1 MYLITKAIEIYNF
14 PQTPNI
20 PLKELKYVNLLE
32 LLMKNLT
39 KVILVMFVILLIPSI
54 TSAQNHQYMVI
65 NFNME
70 VDPGAVSF
78 FQSSFSYAES
88 NHIPYVIIE
97 MNTPGGYL
105 DSMMSI
111 VNMTLQ
117 AEENN
122 ITVITY
128 VPVGGMAASA
138 GSYIAM
144 ASDKIYMAN
153 GTFIGPSTP
162 IVEGGN
168 STEQMHVEDAML
180 AWMVSLAQLHGKN
193 TTAVASMVL
202 NNTAYSASQAYNI
215 HVIDGLVDSFSN
227 LLSILGISNYT
238 QISSSPSA
246 YDQFISFISNPTVD
260 GLLITIGMLA
270 ILLDIYHATVL
281 LSITGIVLIALG
293 LWGSQIIGGNI
304 VGVVL
309 ILIGGALIIAEVKV
323 GHGFLMI
330 TGVFLAI
337 FGTWILASGIYF
349 SPQPFGLFSY
359 IAFGF
364 MGGFGIIAAY
374 YLNWI
379 RRTIRTRPKTGP
391 ESIIGKKGTVIR
403 ELNPEGEVRVEG
415 IVWRARSKNNEK
427 IDAGKEITVVSR
439 EDLLLIVE
447 EVK

>member
-1 MYLITKAIEIYNF
+1 M
-14 PQTPNI
+14 
-20 PLKELKYVNLLE
+20 
-32 LLMKNLT
+32 MNLT
-39 KVILVMFVILLIPSI
+39 KIVLAIFVILLIPSI
-54 TSAQNHQYMVI
+54 TSGQSHQYMVI

-88 NHIPYVIIE
+88 NHIPYVIIN

-105 DSMMSI
+105 DSMMAI

-117 AEENN
+117 AEQHN

-144 ASDKIYMAN
+144 ASNKIYMAN

-162 IVEGGN
+162 VVVGGN
-168 STEQMHVEDAML
+168 TTEQMHIENAML

-193 TTAVASMVL
+193 VTAVSSMVL
-202 NNTAYSASQAYNI
+202 NNSAYSASQAYKI
-215 HVIDGLVDSFSN
+215 HVIDGLVDSFSG
-227 LLSILGISNYT
+227 LLSILGIANYS
-238 QISSSPSA
+238 QISSSPSP

-281 LSITGIVLIALG
+281 LSITGIILIALG

-304 VGVVL
+304 VGVII
-309 ILIGGALIIAEVKV
+309 ILIGGALIIAEIKV

-330 TGVFLAI
+330 TGVLLAI

-359 IAFGF
+359 VAFGI

-379 RRTIRTRPKTGP
+379 RRTIRTKPKTGP
-391 ESIIGKKGTVIR
+391 ESIIGKKGSVIKD
-403 ELNPEGEVRVEG
+403 LNPEGEVRIEG
-415 IVWRARSKNNEK
+415 IIWRARSKNSDRIER
-427 IDAGKEITVVSR
+427 GKEVVVVDR

-447 EVK
+447 EAK

>member
-1 MYLITKAIEIYNF
+1 
-14 PQTPNI
+14 
-20 PLKELKYVNLLE
+20 
-32 LLMKNLT
+32 MKNLI
-39 KVILVMFVILLIPSI
+39 KLMLILFIFLFIAS
-54 TSAQNHQYMVI
+54 TASAQQHEYMLI

-78 FQSSFSYAES
+78 FQNSFNYAES
-88 NHIPYVIIE
+88 SNIPYVIIE

-117 AEENN
+117 AEAKN
-122 ITVITY
+122 ITVITF
-128 VPVGGMAASA
+128 VPLGGMAASA

-144 ASDKIYMAN
+144 ASNYIYMAN

-168 STEQMHVEDAML
+168 STEQMHVENAML

-193 TTAVASMVL
+193 ITAVTSMVL
-202 NNTAYSASQAYNI
+202 NNTAYSATQAYKI
-215 HVIDGLVDSFSN
+215 HLINGIVDSLSG
-227 LLSILGISNYT
+227 LLSIFGISNYS
-238 QISSSPSA
+238 QVSSSPSA

-270 ILLDIYHATVL
+270 ILLDIYHATIL
-281 LSITGIVLIALG
+281 LSITGIILIALG

-304 VGVVL
+304 VGIL
-309 ILIGGALIIAEVKV
+309 IILIGGALIIAEIKV

-330 TGVFLAI
+330 TGVLLAI
-337 FGTWILASGIYF
+337 FGTWILASGIYY
-349 SPQPFGLFSY
+349 SPSPFGMFSY

-379 RRTIRTRPKTGP
+379 RRTIRKRPVTGP
-391 ESIIGKKGTVIR
+391 EAIIGKTGLVVKD
-403 ELNPEGEVRVEG
+403 LNPEGEVRIEG
-415 IVWRARSKNNEK
+415 IIWKARSLNGNK
-427 IDAGKEITVVSR
+427 IDAGKEVSVIAR
-439 EDLLLIVE
+439 DDLTLIVDE
-447 EVK
+447 KK

>member
-1 MYLITKAIEIYNF
+1 
-14 PQTPNI
+14 
-20 PLKELKYVNLLE
+20 
-32 LLMKNLT
+32 MKNLV
-39 KVILVMFVILLIPSI
+39 KIVIALFAFLLLTSFVN
-54 TSAQNHQYMVI
+54 AQPHEYMVI

-78 FQSSFSYAES
+78 FQSSFNYAES
-88 NHIPYVIIE
+88 NHIPYVIIN

-122 ITVITY
+122 ISVITF
-128 VPVGGMAASA
+128 VPAGGMAASA

-168 STEQMHVEDAML
+168 STEQMHVENAML
-180 AWMVSLAQLHGKN
+180 AWMISLAQLHGKN
-193 TTAVASMVL
+193 ITAVTTMVL
-202 NNTAYSASQAYNI
+202 NNTAYGASQAYNI
-215 HVIDGLVDSFSN
+215 HLIDGIVDSLSA
-227 LLSILGISNYT
+227 LLSKLGISNYS
-238 QISSSPSA
+238 QITTSPSA

-281 LSITGIVLIALG
+281 LSITGIILIALG

-304 VGVVL
+304 AGIVI
-309 ILIGGALIIAEVKV
+309 ILIGGALIIAEIKV

-330 TGVFLAI
+330 TGVLLAI

-349 SPQPFGLFSY
+349 SPSPFGLFSY
-359 IAFGF
+359 IAFGL

-391 ESIIGKKGTVIR
+391 ESIIGKKGVVIK

-415 IVWRARSKNNEK
+415 IIWRARSKDGKK
-427 IDAGKEITVVSR
+427 IEIGKEAIVVSR
-439 EDLLLIVE
+439 DDLLLIVE
-447 EVK
+447 EAK

>member
-1 MYLITKAIEIYNF
+1 M
-14 PQTPNI
+14 
-20 PLKELKYVNLLE
+20 
-32 LLMKNLT
+32 MNLT
-39 KVILVMFVILLIPSI
+39 KIVLAIFVILLIPSI
-54 TSAQNHQYMVI
+54 TSGQSHQYMVI

-78 FQSSFSYAES
+78 FQSSFNYAES
-88 NHIPYVIIE
+88 NHIPYVIIN

-105 DSMMSI
+105 DSMMAI

-117 AEENN
+117 AEQHN

-144 ASDKIYMAN
+144 ASNKIYMAN

-162 IVEGGN
+162 VVVGGN
-168 STEQMHVEDAML
+168 TTEQMHIENAML

-193 TTAVASMVL
+193 VTAVTSMVL
-202 NNTAYSASQAYNI
+202 NNTAYSASQAYKI
-215 HVIDGLVDSFSN
+215 HVIDGLVDSFSG
-227 LLSILGISNYT
+227 LLSILGIADYS
-238 QISSSPSA
+238 QISSSPSP

-281 LSITGIVLIALG
+281 LSITGIILIALG

-304 VGVVL
+304 VGVII
-309 ILIGGALIIAEVKV
+309 ILIGGALIIAEIKV

-330 TGVFLAI
+330 TGVLLAI

-359 IAFGF
+359 VVFGI

-379 RRTIRTRPKTGP
+379 RRTIRTKPKTGP
-391 ESIIGKKGTVIR
+391 ESIVGKKGSVIKD
-403 ELNPEGEVRVEG
+403 LNPEGEVRIEG
-415 IVWRARSKNNEK
+415 IIWRARSRNSDRIEQ
-427 IDAGKEITVVSR
+427 GKEVVVVDR

>member
-1 MYLITKAIEIYNF
+1 MMNLKKIVLAI
-14 PQTPNI
+14 
-20 PLKELKYVNLLE
+20 
-32 LLMKNLT
+32 
-39 KVILVMFVILLIPSI
+39 FVILLIPSI
-54 TSAQNHQYMVI
+54 TSGQSHQYMVI

-88 NHIPYVIIE
+88 NHIPYVIIN

-105 DSMMSI
+105 DSMMAI

-117 AEENN
+117 AEQHN

-144 ASDKIYMAN
+144 ASNKIYMAN

-162 IVEGGN
+162 VVVGGN
-168 STEQMHVEDAML
+168 TTEQMHIENAML

-193 TTAVASMVL
+193 VTAVSSMVL
-202 NNTAYSASQAYNI
+202 NNSAYSASQAYKI
-215 HVIDGLVDSFSN
+215 HVIDGLVDSFSG
-227 LLSILGISNYT
+227 LLSILGIANYS
-238 QISSSPSA
+238 QISSSPSP

-281 LSITGIVLIALG
+281 LSITGIILIALG

-304 VGVVL
+304 VGVII
-309 ILIGGALIIAEVKV
+309 ILIGGALIIAEIKV

-330 TGVFLAI
+330 TGVLLAI

-359 IAFGF
+359 VTFGI

-379 RRTIRTRPKTGP
+379 RRTIRTKPKTGP
-391 ESIIGKKGTVIR
+391 ESIIGKKGSVIKD
-403 ELNPEGEVRVEG
+403 LNPEGEVRIEG
-415 IVWRARSKNNEK
+415 IIWRARSKNSDRIER
-427 IDAGKEITVVSR
+427 GKEVVVVDR

-447 EVK
+447 EAK